1 MIFWEEASLN
11 DREKIFEFLYDF
23 NPAAAENSDELI
35 EAKVENLLEQP
46 LMGVQR
52 DGIRGRLLIIPEI
65 SMIVSYWVDGSKIR
79 IMRVLHQKQKF
90 QTFDLL
96 LIGNQRSPKGMV
108 THNTKLKH
116 NNCNDR
122 GSLGLETL
130 RVDSPS

>member
-23 NPAAAENSDELI
+23 NPATAEKTDELI

-90 QTFDLL
+90 
-96 LIGNQRSPKGMV
+96 P
-108 THNTKLKH
+108 
-116 NNCNDR
+116 ND
-122 GSLGLETL
+122 
-130 RVDSPS
+130 